1 MYDGDNSNLVLE
13 QAHVLY
19 CLRMV
24 WLCMDMPTY
33 IYIFTAIFETPNL
46 CQWWKACCKT
56 STSL

>member
-33 IYIFTAIFETPNL
+33 IYIFTAIFVTPCEFMPVVEGL
-46 CQWWKACCKT
+46 
-56 STSL
+56 L